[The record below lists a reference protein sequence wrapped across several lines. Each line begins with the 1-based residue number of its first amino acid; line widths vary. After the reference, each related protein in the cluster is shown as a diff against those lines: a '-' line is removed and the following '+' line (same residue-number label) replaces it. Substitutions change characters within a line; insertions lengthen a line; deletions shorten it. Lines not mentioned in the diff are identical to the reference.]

1 MAGYDSATTD
11 AWDVIK
17 RREERDRLATRE
29 ALRVGGSQPFQ
40 TTRKTGQAIEQ
51 LSDQQDMLEG
61 VVAALAQTVGSIPIS
76 EKVAHSTSG
85 WGPSGGWATVATVS
99 IATPAGKSTYKAHA
113 VGAVNADFSS
123 GTGFPQGFIRVL
135 INGEAGMTMGAR
147 GTYADTGSGLGGSA
161 SGVAQHVREQGG
173 FVGSVT
179 AEVQFYISWL
189 PGGGTS
195 ATWACAAQIALD
207 VSFTT

>member
-61 VVAALAQTVGSIPIS
+61 VVAALAQTVGSIPIDR
-76 EKVAHSTSG
+76 
-85 WGPSGGWATVATVS
+85 
-99 IATPAGKSTYKAHA
+99 KS
-113 VGAVNADFSS
+113 VV
-123 GTGFPQGFIRVL
+123 
-135 INGEAGMTMGAR
+135 
-147 GTYADTGSGLGGSA
+147 
-161 SGVAQHVREQGG
+161 
-173 FVGSVT
+173 
-179 AEVQFYISWL
+179 
-189 PGGGTS
+189 
-195 ATWACAAQIALD
+195 
-207 VSFTT
+207 